1 MRPAASPER
10 VPRLL
15 AREHVGGCLVSFERS
30 VEFPSLVGGIEIVR
44 RDENLEAMRFCR
56 LEDAL
61 HVLDSTVFLK
71 TFADEWPREASF
83 TQDLIT
89 EGR

>member
-1 MRPAASPER
+1 LAKVAASWKSKRRELAER
-10 VPRLL
+10 N
-15 AREHVGGCLVSFERS
+15 F
-30 VEFPSLVGGIEIVR
+30 
-44 RDENLEAMRFCR
+44 
-56 LEDAL
+56 EDAL

-89 EGR
+89 EVDKDYRGVVLVDVHHSLCGSRGWDLKNSSRSALT